1 MGAGRTLLPLRAWLC
16 SGLSDVIVR
25 SIPEAADLP
34 SCAFAGDRSKGE
46 AFDDG
51 LGSTRFASTYQFIWM
66 LNDSVAA
73 EAAIHQRQLT
83 GVARNVTLEPDAY
96 LSVPLVT
103 SMIEQTFVFERVV
116 GMTNYLVAPVG
127 NISILTC

>member
-1 MGAGRTLLPLRAWLC
+1 
-16 SGLSDVIVR
+16 
-25 SIPEAADLP
+25 
-34 SCAFAGDRSKGE
+34 
-46 AFDDG
+46 

-116 GMTNYLVAPVG
+116 GMTNYLFAPVG